1 MSNNVCDGDQ
11 LGVRHYHLTAN
22 QASGEAMV
30 TVDLR
35 KGRYCDLR
43 FDEMVET
50 YGLANAIETWT
61 EWDKEDKFHQ
71 GLLEWRLSGMTYK
84 AIASMTGMSTQK
96 VSALITPLKHQHD
109 KRCNANIKK
118 IEDSLKREDPEYDYM
133 VYQKTVVNEL
143 CALLMGGDEIKD
155 VLEQLANFGETND
168 LAFPPIP
175 KPEG

>member
-1 MSNNVCDGDQ
+1 MSNNACGGDQ

-43 FDEMVET
+43 FDEMVKT
-50 YGLANAIETWT
+50 YGLANAIETWM
-61 EWDKEDKFHQ
+61 EWDKELTFKD

-84 AIASMTGMSTQK
+84 AIAGMTGMTTQK
-96 VSALITPLKHQHD
+96 VSALISPLKHAYD
-109 KRCNANIKK
+109 IRCNENIKK
-118 IEDSLKREDPEYDYM
+118 IEVSLKREDPEYDYM

-143 CALLMGGDEIKD
+143 CALLIGGDEIKD
-155 VLEQLANFGETND
+155 VLEQLANLGES
-168 LAFPPIP
+168 
-175 KPEG
+175 K

>member
-1 MSNNVCDGDQ
+1 MSNNACGGDQ

-43 FDEMVET
+43 FDEMVGT

-61 EWDKEDKFHQ
+61 EWDKELTFKD

-84 AIASMTGMSTQK
+84 AIAGMTGMTTQK
-96 VSALITPLKHQHD
+96 VSALISPLKHAYD
-109 KRCNANIKK
+109 IRCDANIKK
-118 IEDSLKREDPEYDYM
+118 IEASLKREDPEYDYM

-143 CALLMGGDEIKD
+143 CALLIGGDEIKD
-155 VLEQLANFGETND
+155 VLEQLSNIGET
-168 LAFPPIP
+168 
-175 KPEG
+175 K